1 MGKTTGSHLFTRALQ
16 AEGVDTVFGIAGDH
30 ILHLLDVM
38 VDEPFRMIDTRHEQG
53 AAHMADAYSR
63 LLRRAG
69 VVLSTTPGHAN
80 TIPGLANAM
89 HSEAPI
95 INVAGSADSPNL
107 GRGAMQEFDQ
117 VGVAKPVTKGAWQVP
132 SPERIPEYVA
142 LAFRTAMSGRRGPV
156 HLTIPHDFQSA
167 EVDEQAAERYMP
179 SEYSVPRSVLGDPA
193 QVERAVEL
201 LNAAE
206 RPVIMAGAS
215 AGSTASPEE
224 LQRLVETTRIPV
236 FTEDSARALVPDSHE
251 YSMGFGYLPLNKA
264 AQRINEA
271 DVVLLL
277 GRKLDYM
284 VGFGGS
290 PPFAAGAKLIL
301 VDPSA
306 AEIGRARSA
315 EVGILGDVG
324 PVITQITDSAKNK
337 NWSERTDWVKSLRD
351 TYNAHQEE
359 LAELA
364 VEKDPMHP
372 MFVSQTLQKFIDG
385 DTALAFDGGD
395 YCHFFRASIKQ
406 ETPYRWLY
414 VSSFGMIGT
423 GLPYAMGA
431 QVAYPD
437 KRVVLLVGDGSF
449 GFNGMEIDTMV
460 RHNLPVVTVLGNNS
474 IWGIDWQIQKGLY
487 GRPVWTDLLPTRYDL
502 MAQGLGAHGEHVTKA
517 AELEPA
523 LKRAFGSGKPAVVN
537 VEIDQVISPVA
548 EAAIS
553 RKLGSHG

>member
-80 TIPGLANAM
+80 TIPALANAM

-95 INVAGSADSPNL
+95 INVAGAADSPNL

-179 SEYSVPRSVLGDPA
+179 SEYSVPRAVLGDPA

-201 LNAAE
+201 LGVAE

-215 AGSTASPEE
+215 AGSTASPED

-251 YSMGFGYLPLNKA
+251 YSMGFGYLPLSKA

-290 PPFAAGAKLIL
+290 PPFAPGAKLIL

-306 AEIGRARSA
+306 AEIGRARST

-324 PVITQITDSAKNK
+324 PVITQLADAAKKK
-337 NWSERTDWVKSLRD
+337 NWAERTDWVKSLRD

-364 VEKDPMHP
+364 VEKDPIHP
-372 MFVSQTLQKFIDG
+372 MFVSQTLQKFIDR

-449 GFNGMEIDTMV
+449 GFNGMEIDTMI

-523 LKRAFGSGKPAVVN
+523 LTRAFGSGKPAVVN